1 MTRFSNEC
9 ARARAAQAAWSQR
22 PIRERLSPIREFRY
36 RLVESAAALCSAAQ
50 ADVKRSPD
58 ELVATDL
65 VPTASAAK
73 FLERRAASILAP
85 RRVGD
90 RPLWLWG
97 CRDTVHRRPRGVVGL
112 IGTWNYPV
120 FLNAVPILHAL
131 AAGNAVLWKPSELA
145 PRSAEILHELFLHAG
160 FPPDLV
166 QRLPATRDAGPALV
180 ESAID
185 FLHFTGSEPVGRAI
199 ARRLGERLI
208 PSTLEL
214 SGCDAM
220 FVLKDADLDLAAKL
234 ARYGS
239 TLNHGQTCM
248 AVRRVLVAR
257 PAFAA
262 FLERLRSLL
271 SPDRPDLAMPG
282 EADRR
287 DRLLTDARAAGCE
300 VIEGNPT
307 VIVNTKGERN
317 LAANREALFAPL
329 LTVTPF
335 DSLDEALERDGET
348 KLKLTA
354 SIITSDTEA
363 ARILA
368 ARLPVGCITI
378 NDVIVPTAHPG
389 TPFGGRGASGWG
401 STQGMEGL
409 LEMTVPQVITN
420 RSGKFRPHAE
430 PGGSGDV
437 PRGYLRLVHGRGFR
451 ERWRGFR
458 QLFAGLR
465 AGRTN

>member
-1 MTRFSNEC
+1 MTSYQDEC
-9 ARARAAQAAWSQR
+9 ERARAAQAAWSQL
-22 PIRERLSPIREFRY
+22 PIPNRLRLVREFRH
-36 RLVESAAALCSAAQ
+36 RLVESADALAAAVESDIGRA
-50 ADVKRSPD
+50 PD
-58 ELVATDL
+58 EVFATDL

-73 FLERRAASILAP
+73 FLERRAGRLLAP
-85 RRVGD
+85 RRVGG

-120 FLNAVPILHAL
+120 FLNAVPILHIL
-131 AAGNAVLWKPSELA
+131 ATGNAVLWKPSELA

-166 QRLPATRDAGPALV
+166 QRLPATRDAGPTLV

-220 FVLKDADLDLAAKL
+220 FVLNDADLDLAVKL

-248 AVRRVLVAR
+248 AVRRVLVER
-257 PAFAA
+257 PAYAP
-262 FLERLRSLL
+262 FLERLRLL
-271 SPDRPDLAMPG
+271 VSPDRPDLAMPG

-287 DRLLTDARAAGCE
+287 ERLLAEAKAAGCE

-307 VIVNTKGERN
+307 VIVNAKGERN

-335 DSLDEALERDGET
+335 DSLDEAISQDGET
-348 KLKLTA
+348 SLKLTA
-354 SIITSDTEA
+354 SIITSDAEA
-363 ARILA
+363 ARSLA
-368 ARLPVGCITI
+368 ARLPVGCVTI

-409 LEMTVPQVITN
+409 LEMTVPQVVTN
-420 RSGKFRPHAE
+420 RPGKFRPHAE
-430 PGGSGDV
+430 AGGSADV

-451 ERWRGFR
+451 VRWRGFR
-458 QLFAGLR
+458 QLLAGVR
-465 AGRTN
+465 ADHTN

>member
-1 MTRFSNEC
+1 MTPFLDEC
-9 ARARAAQAAWSQR
+9 RRALAAQSIWS
-22 PIRERLSPIREFRY
+22 ILSVRERLRSVREFRY
-36 RLVESAAALCSAAQ
+36 RLVESADSLTAAAFD
-50 ADVKRSPD
+50 DVRRPSD

-73 FLERRAASILAP
+73 YLERRAASILAP

-97 CRDTVHRRPRGVVGL
+97 CRDTVQRRPRGVVGL

-131 AAGNAVLWKPSELA
+131 TAGNAVLWKPSELA
-145 PRSAEILHELFLHAG
+145 PRSAEILHELLLYAG

-180 ESAID
+180 EAPIN

-220 FVLKDADLDLAAKL
+220 IVLKDADLDLAVKL

-248 AVRRVLVAR
+248 AVRRVLVER
-257 PAFAA
+257 PVFAP
-262 FLERLRSLL
+262 FVERVRSLV
-271 SPDRPDLAMPG
+271 SPDRPDLVMTG

-287 DRLLTDARAAGCE
+287 DRLLADARSQGCD
-300 VIEGNPT
+300 VFGGNPS
-307 VIVNTKGERN
+307 VVVNANGIRH
-317 LAANREALFAPL
+317 LAANRDALFAPL

-335 DSLDEALERDGET
+335 DSLDDALVRDGET
-348 KLKLTA
+348 DLKLTA
-354 SIITSDTEA
+354 SIVTTDLASG
-363 ARILA
+363 RSLA
-368 ARLPVGCITI
+368 ARLPVATVVI

-401 STQGMEGL
+401 STQGAEGL
-409 LEMTVPQVITN
+409 LEMTVPQVVSE
-420 RSGKFRPHAE
+420 RSGTFRPHAE

-458 QLFAGLR
+458 QLFSGVR